1 MIKNIGVFKDFSDD
15 SIKSVFDVG
24 NNRIIEMTLLANKE
38 EIDVVCVPTH
48 HFCNMGCVMC
58 HLTNKGLNKSMVPIK
73 SDDFIECLMQTL
85 TKQGKKRTSKKKL
98 LISFMGVGE
107 PLLNLNLI
115 EEVYK
120 KENLLREEF
129 GYESIGYALATMMP
143 NKNILKLNELV
154 NKLNIPLKIHFSMHT
169 PIDSE
174 RFNLIPSTKVTVE
187 EALEYLTN
195 YRKTLQSN
203 NIAMNE
209 YVKLHRSDD
218 PTEIHY
224 TLIKGV
230 NDSEEDLN
238 KLCELLSKYHIPIKF
253 IKFNPTS
260 DLERSENEQMWID
273 RISEEI
279 PDLRIKTYT
288 PPGKQIGSSCGEFT
302 KHYYHQEIETEEERK
317 EFEKWKME
325 HQIFEQQRENNISLD
340 EFYMTIAEL
349 SAMRS
354 KDPTIQEGACIV
366 SENNKVLSIGYNTPP
381 NGYSAE
387 RFNWSDKNQVVHA
400 TSNAIL
406 NYQGNQSDF
415 QNAKIYVDVFPD
427 YECAKEIIQS
437 GIKEVIYLAN
447 NNVET
452 PKIIAS
458 KKLFDILGINYRE
471 LEIKNKEELKNKFG
485 GKIMLTE
492 EERRELLEELKREL
506 FLAKKVYVERCRPN
520 MELPTYANEGDA
532 GMDIRAAEE
541 TVLMPGET
549 KIIPTGLK
557 MAIPEGYE
565 IQIRPRSGLSAKTNL
580 RIANSPGTID
590 SGYRDELGVIVTNI
604 SDNTDDETKYTIDE
618 KYKNGIYV
626 IRQGDRIAQ
635 IVLIKYEK
643 IEFEEL
649 EQGMIRTLGR
659 NRGGGFG
666 SSGVK

>member
-1 MIKNIGVFKDFSDD
+1 M
-15 SIKSVFDVG
+15 DV
-24 NNRIIEMTLLANKE
+24 
-38 EIDVVCVPTH
+38 
-48 HFCNMGCVMC
+48 
-58 HLTNKGLNKSMVPIK
+58 
-73 SDDFIECLMQTL
+73 
-85 TKQGKKRTSKKKL
+85 
-98 LISFMGVGE
+98 ISWDEYFMG
-107 PLLNLNLI
+107 I
-115 EEVYK
+115 
-120 KENLLREEF
+120 
-129 GYESIGYALATMMP
+129 AL
-143 NKNILKLNELV
+143 
-154 NKLNIPLKIHFSMHT
+154 
-169 PIDSE
+169 
-174 RFNLIPSTKVTVE
+174 
-187 EALEYLTN
+187 
-195 YRKTLQSN
+195 
-203 NIAMNE
+203 
-209 YVKLHRSDD
+209 
-218 PTEIHY
+218 
-224 TLIKGV
+224 
-230 NDSEEDLN
+230 
-238 KLCELLSKYHIPIKF
+238 
-253 IKFNPTS
+253 
-260 DLERSENEQMWID
+260 
-273 RISEEI
+273 
-279 PDLRIKTYT
+279 
-288 PPGKQIGSSCGEFT
+288 
-302 KHYYHQEIETEEERK
+302 
-317 EFEKWKME
+317 
-325 HQIFEQQRENNISLD
+325 
-340 EFYMTIAEL
+340 L

-366 SENNKVLSIGYNTPP
+366 SENNKVLSISYNTPP

-387 RFNWSDKNQVVHA
+387 RFNWNDKSQVVHA

-437 GIKEVIYLAN
+437 GIKEVICLAN
-447 NNVET
+447 NNMET
-452 PKIIAS
+452 PEIIAS

-506 FLAKKVYVERCRPN
+506 YLAKKVYVERCRPN

-635 IVLIKYEK
+635 IVLNKYEK